1 METPKNTK
9 LEQVYSGFL
18 PKITCYEY
26 LQPKFTKEML
36 QMTLD
41 GYMQFVL
48 GKYVIDNKLEINFET
63 REFNRRLSNTEINI
77 FIYGLITEWITPY
90 MNNAQWLKQ
99 NLKSSEYNT
108 ISEANQ
114 LREIMNLYRE
124 SEEQFEYWM
133 TRYSHMKLQN
143 EVNN

>member
-1 METPKNTK
+1 METPQNTK
-9 LEQVYSGFL
+9 LEQVYSAFL

-41 GYMQFVL
+41 GYIQFVL

-63 REFNRRLSNTEINI
+63 REFNRKLSNTEINI

-143 EVNN
+143 EVNK